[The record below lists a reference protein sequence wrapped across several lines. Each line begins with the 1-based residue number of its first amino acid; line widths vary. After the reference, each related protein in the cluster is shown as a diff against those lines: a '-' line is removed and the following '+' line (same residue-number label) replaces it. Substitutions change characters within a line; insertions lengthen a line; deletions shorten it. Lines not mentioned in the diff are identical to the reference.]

1 MASRDFLKHVVS
13 TSEPVGST
21 LGDEYYNPS
30 SNKLYKRQAVNG
42 TSVQWVER
50 QQALTIQSNGTTVST
65 GSTIINFASST
76 IVVDPVTG
84 VLRVTMNVSP
94 AGSDTHVQ
102 FNSGG
107 ALTGSSNFT
116 WNNSSQTLALTG
128 FLTTFALSRS
138 GNINAPTWTTASPIF
153 NSAAALITDTTGSG
167 TIALKVGHSLLS
179 PNFASSA
186 VTTITDAA
194 NLYVNAAV
202 ASTNTTITNNWSL
215 YVAGNQ
221 RITGTLYSDSNIQ
234 LSGSR
239 VIDYKN
245 TTAQWTM
252 SGGGLVTWTGT
263 SLLWNQRVIVIP
275 VANPTMGSS
284 GYFDITCPTSG
295 NITYYNSVNVTTTV
309 TATAA
314 GIPLGSWEALY
325 YIATE
330 GMGSGSDPTKFAV
343 VNYQNSTWRPSTGWI
358 LLAAVNGD
366 GTNIGH
372 VKWLP
377 GQVNL
382 PSTGATVTYNTGTGA
397 ASWYGTGS
405 GSVTS
410 VSVTS
415 ANGFAGT
422 VATATSTPAITIST
436 SITGVLKGNGTAISA
451 ATAGTD
457 YSAGTSALATGI
469 LKSTTSTGALTI
481 ASSSTDYQ
489 LPIGT
494 ISGMVKGNG
503 ANALTAATAGTDYD
517 STTKVTQDV
526 ATATDFNLT
535 FVNGTTG
542 QLGITVGTT
551 TTGFVYKPST
561 GNVGIGAASTAGNR
575 LIVGGG
581 TITVGTNTTY
591 AFSAG
596 NTAAGDFTIGSDA
609 TYIYLQ
615 SWNSKPINLNSQGN
629 NVVTSSAS
637 TNLVMNNGTT
647 SRQRITIGST
657 TSASTATPE
666 AIDLGGTYSSAAGAN
681 LKLKLW
687 NDATNTMGLGISSNQ
702 LDYVVT
708 NASYN
713 HVWYQGGAEAM
724 RIDANR
730 YLGVGISSSIA
741 AKVDVVSPTP
751 ATINAIRAKSN
762 IGWLSPAGTSAIT
775 SKMLDAGTLS
785 FEGTVGQ
792 LFSIT
797 NSMTGTIFSV
807 NDISGIPSIEVL
819 DTGVVKL
826 AQYGG
831 FVAYG
836 VSSALTA
843 AGSTQGTAL
852 ALTRPIN
859 DVTTVAASTGVVL
872 PAATAGMRIVIRN
885 GGANTMNVYPASG
898 AQINTLGTNVAFA
911 HSVSTVL
918 EFVAFSTTQW
928 YTINTTY
935 A

>member
-1 MASRDFLKHVVS
+1 MA
-13 TSEPVGST
+13 
-21 LGDEYYNPS
+21 
-30 SNKLYKRQAVNG
+30 
-42 TSVQWVER
+42 
-50 QQALTIQSNGTTVST
+50 IQFDN
-65 GSTIINFASST
+65 
-76 IVVDPVTG
+76 
-84 VLRVTMNVSP
+84 
-94 AGSDTHVQ
+94 
-102 FNSGG
+102 
-107 ALTGSSNFT
+107 
-116 WNNSSQTLALTG
+116 
-128 FLTTFALSRS
+128 
-138 GNINAPTWTTASPIF
+138 
-153 NSAAALITDTTGSG
+153 
-167 TIALKVGHSLLS
+167 
-179 PNFASSA
+179 
-186 VTTITDAA
+186 
-194 NLYVNAAV
+194 
-202 ASTNTTITNNWSL
+202 TN
-215 YVAGNQ
+215 
-221 RITGTLYSDSNIQ
+221 TGTLT
-234 LSGSR
+234 LKPGASGS
-239 VIDYKN
+239 Y
-245 TTAQWTM
+245 A
-252 SGGGLVTWTGT
+252 LVF
-263 SLLWNQRVIVIP
+263 P
-275 VANPTMGSS
+275 
-284 GYFDITCPTSG
+284 
-295 NITYYNSVNVTTTV
+295 
-309 TATAA
+309 AA
-314 GIPLGSWEALY
+314 
-325 YIATE
+325 
-330 GMGSGSDPTKFAV
+330 V
-343 VNYQNSTWRPSTGWI
+343 
-358 LLAAVNGD
+358 AAVNGYVLSSD
-366 GTNIGH
+366 TSG
-372 VKWLP
+372 
-377 GQVNL
+377 NL
-382 PSTGATVTYNTGTGA
+382 SWAAAGGGTVTA
-397 ASWYGTGS
+397 
-405 GSVTS
+405 
-410 VSVTS
+410 VSVAS
-415 ANGFAGT
+415 ANGFAGSSSGG
-422 VATATSTPAITIST
+422 ATPALTIST
-436 SITGVLKGNGTAISA
+436 SISGVLKGNGTAISA

-481 ASSSTDYQ
+481 A
-489 LPIGT
+489 
-494 ISGMVKGNG
+494 
-503 ANALTAATAGTDYD
+503 AAGTDYD
-517 STTKVTQDV
+517 ATIKVTQDV

-581 TITVGTNTTY
+581 TITVATNTTY

-615 SWNSKPINLNSQGN
+615 SWNSKPLNLNSQGN
-629 NVVTSSAS
+629 NVVTSNAS
-637 TNLVMNNGTT
+637 TNLIMNNGTT
-647 SRQRITIGST
+647 SRQRITIGATTSSST
-657 TSASTATPE
+657 TTPE
-666 AIDLGGTYSSAAGAN
+666 SIDMGGSYSSAAGAN

-708 NASYN
+708 NALYN

-724 RIDANR
+724 RIDTNK

-762 IGWLSPAGTSAIT
+762 IGWLSPAGTSTIT

-819 DTGVVKL
+819 DTGVIKL
-826 AQYGG
+826 AQYAG

-852 ALTRPIN
+852 LLTRPIN

-885 GGANTMNVYPASG
+885 GGANSLNVYPASG
-898 AQINTLGTNVAFA
+898 GQINALGTNVAFA
-911 HSVSTVL
+911 HSISTVL

-928 YTINTTY
+928 YTMNTTY